1 MNDVKKDI
9 LTIPNLLT
17 FLRILLIPV
26 YAVLY
31 MKAVA
36 MRDYLISAAVLAVS
50 AITDMADGIIARKCK
65 MRSRLG
71 IMLDPFADKL
81 TQGVIMLCLTL
92 RHREILPLL
101 IFFVIKEGFMF
112 VMGCR
117 LLKQK
122 KMLDGALLTGK
133 ICTTVLFVS
142 HSMEDVAR
150 ITDRLVVVSQGTLP
164 YVGTPQEVFSHG
176 AELEKLGLTVPAMNR
191 VFSRIKAAGGAV
203 DASVYTVE
211 QAKAAFLEAYRRKG
225 GV

>member
-50 AITDMADGIIARKCK
+50 ALTDMADGIIARKCK

-133 ICTTVLFVS
+133 ICTTVLFVG
-142 HSMEDVAR
+142 MIA
-150 ITDRLVVVSQGTLP
+150 LVIFPDLP
-164 YVGTPQEVFSHG
+164 PVGTTVIVSVCAVFMAVS
-176 AELEKLGLTVPAMNR
+176 LISY
-191 VFSRIKAAGGAV
+191 VFCFFRSTTHIRDIENV
-203 DASVYTVE
+203 
-211 QAKAAFLEAYRRKG
+211 
-225 GV
+225 